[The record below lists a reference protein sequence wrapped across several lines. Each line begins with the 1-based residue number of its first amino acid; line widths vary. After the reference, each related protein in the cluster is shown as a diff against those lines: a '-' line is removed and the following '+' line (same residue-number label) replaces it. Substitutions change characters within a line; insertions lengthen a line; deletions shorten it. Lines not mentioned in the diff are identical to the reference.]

1 MINTLRYTF
10 GSLIVIINNE
20 ESRLLRQATNLIK
33 CAKQIII
40 ISFGPRLVII
50 KKGSNGALFLNS
62 DDVIISFPA
71 YPIEDI
77 VDPTGAGDS
86 FAGGFIGYIAERN
99 NTSVNTMKEAI
110 AYGIVLG
117 GFAVEGFGVQKLLNI
132 TKEDVKRRYESY
144 RSIVKL

>member
-10 GSLIVIINNE
+10 GSLIVIINHE

-33 CAKQIII
+33 CAKQII

-86 FAGGFIGYIAERN
+86 FAGGFIGYIAER
-99 NTSVNTMKEAI
+99 K
-110 AYGIVLG
+110 Y
-117 GFAVEGFGVQKLLNI
+117 
-132 TKEDVKRRYESY
+132 KR
-144 RSIVKL
+144 